1 MDKNKKYKLNKTFK
15 KIVVVTLSTSFLATA
30 GMVKLV
36 HDYSTGDKETSTYVS
51 QQNNYIDG
59 DDGYLDVNL
68 SDEKEPVQ
76 ENKTI
81 TKITLDSS
89 SSVLEELD
97 GYDYDFSMSEYYDLY
112 NTLQVYQNTKYNKK
126 QNSGVITNGNI
137 DSEKLYEVVINNNEA
152 YMNQGMDSV
161 NSFFS
166 EASTSDIKKICDL
179 VAKAYNENKSS
190 YDDINSISETLSH
203 LKIFQNNTTSA
214 SAYVNDDL
222 VFVFNPTMMGMFS
235 DMQDI
240 RGNSNDGVSVDSTI
254 FIHEIM
260 HLFQNAS
267 NDFVD
272 ENGIEAGFCRKYENV
287 NVNSLWNSWL
297 LEGAAELKMTD
308 TLNTTPKNYDKKISY
323 MRSYNLSRIFE
334 KDYDV
339 DSLVDSTFCN
349 NIEEVFNILGIKDEK
364 SKEEFL
370 ELMYSIE
377 ITQSETNDF
386 WKYYERKN
394 NITLND
400 DEKESLRMNI
410 RTEVIK
416 SLSRNFYQGL
426 IKDVSSGKI
435 KDLETVFFLL
445 RLWEM
450 DCCNHLDYTSKK
462 GFAHAED
469 FLKWQYQIEKTI
481 LESISIDNDLSNDE
495 VVQKFNNYHMKV
507 YDGVDEVFNADLSSY
522 GDEKENYIY
531 SSFNSYSITHYAKL
545 ETMIDYSNSISN
557 GVSKN

>member
-126 QNSGVITNGNI
+126 QNSDVITNGNI

-152 YMNQGMDSV
+152 YTNQGMDSV

>member
-97 GYDYDFSMSEYYDLY
+97 GYDYDFSMSEYYDLC

-126 QNSGVITNGNI
+126 QNFDVITNGNI